1 MRLLYEKLL
10 EKKMNSFRI
19 TNPNII
25 CGRIANPPER
35 RENDYEEY
43 CYISFAC
50 ECCYYFFSSTTHEST
65 Y

>member
-35 RENDYEEY
+35 GYGFCFNNSILYV
-43 CYISFAC
+43 IILLSLQ
-50 ECCYYFFSSTTHEST
+50 YYSLL
-65 Y
+65 

>member
-35 RENDYEEY
+35 RTNYLIITNHYDKT
-43 CYISFAC
+43 CITFCLSIVSHDCFV
-50 ECCYYFFSSTTHEST
+50 
-65 Y
+65 